1 MAGNSGPKIVSNGL
15 IYKLDAANNKS
26 FPKSGT
32 EFKDLT
38 RKKAASTLINGP
50 VFNTG
55 KNGHIVLDGVNDY
68 IDCGVIKPTG
78 AMTISTWHK
87 NDVYINTHVAGR
99 GNVAGY
105 EFGVQT
111 SVPNKWSYWAR
122 VAVASTQWVSV
133 TTNPWIA
140 DTTGWV
146 NSVFVYIPSTSIT
159 TYQNGIQVGQNTTS
173 IPASQ
178 YVGNPSNT
186 RINAS
191 GHPFYYAG
199 SIAEVSIYDIA
210 LTQNQILKN
219 YRATKSR
226 FK

>member
-50 VFNTG
+50 AFNTG
-55 KNGHIVLDGVNDY
+55 KAGYITLDGVNDY
-68 IDCGVIKPTG
+68 IDCGIIKPTG
-78 AMTISTWHK
+78 AMTISVWHK
-87 NDVYINTHVAGR
+87 SYLWLTSSAAGKRSPPGYTLLSQPSNNGTNWIRFAIPISDSSEVPVTIYPNTD
-99 GNVAGY
+99 
-105 EFGVQT
+105 T
-111 SVPNKWSYWAR
+111 SLWYNIV
-122 VAVASTQWVSV
+122 
-133 TTNPWIA
+133 
-140 DTTGWV
+140 G
-146 NSVFVYIPSTSIT
+146 VYIPSTSIT
-159 TYQNGIQVGQNTTS
+159 IYRNGIQLVQNTTS

-178 YVGNPSNT
+178 YVGNGANT
-186 RINAS
+186 LINKDPRPVY
-191 GHPFYYAG
+191 HAG
-199 SIAEVSIYDIA
+199 SIAEVSIYNIA
-210 LTQNQILKN
+210 LTPNQILKN